1 MATLTASFQSKELSR
16 IVSFSAII
24 PTEEKTIYETH
35 QIESQ
40 NKNGLKTLYLLH
52 GWNGNHQDWSHNTRI
67 IELANKY
74 NIAVILPS
82 GENSFYVD
90 HPNHNN
96 YGKFIGEEL
105 IDVTRKMFHL
115 SYKRE
120 DTFISGLSM
129 GGYGS
134 LRNGLFYDQTFG
146 KIAAFSSRIFVKND
160 PYHDLSED
168 NDIHFRERAILGS
181 DSFADLPEEMD
192 IYKLAENAGIV
203 PEIFIA
209 CGTEDHLYE
218 ENKALHQF
226 LTANTIKHDYY
237 ESPGQHNWDF
247 WNEYIEKAI
256 RWLVEN

>member
-1 MATLTASFQSKELSR
+1 MATLTGSFQSKELSR

-24 PTEEKTIYETH
+24 PTVEKTIYESN
-35 QIESQ
+35 QVEPQ
-40 NKNGLKTLYLLH
+40 AEEGLRTLYLLH
-52 GWNGNHQDWSHNTRI
+52 GWNGDHQDWIHNTRI

-82 GENSFYVD
+82 GENSFYID
-90 HPNHNN
+90 HPNQNN
-96 YGKFIGEEL
+96 YGKFIGKEL
-105 IDVTRKMFHL
+105 IDVTRQLFNL
-115 SYKRE
+115 SHKKE

-134 LRNGLFYDQTFG
+134 LRNGLFYNQVFG

-168 NDIHFRERAILGS
+168 NDIHFRERAIIES

-192 IYKLAENAGIV
+192 IYQLAKRAEEM

-218 ENKALHQF
+218 ENYALHQF
-226 LTANTIKHDYY
+226 LAENSILHDYY
-237 ESPGQHNWDF
+237 ESSGEHNWDF

-256 RWLVEN
+256 EWLAEK